1 MPVIDFSQDDLL
13 RGKIVTPGWYLVEL
27 GQFTQKLAKSG
38 ETNNYIFED
47 TKIIKNA
54 ETGSEEFTG
63 VPLNILFSGHPKAK
77 GFMVGFLSALGAEIK
92 AGSRFNIENGAGK
105 QIEVFVDNDIYEG
118 RTVNRIN
125 HMYRTVG
132 SV

>member
-13 RGKIVTPGWYLVEL
+13 RGKLVTPGWYVVEL
-27 GQFTQKLAKSG
+27 GAFTQKLAKSG
-38 ETNNYIFED
+38 ESNNYIFED
-47 TKIIKNA
+47 SKIVKNA
-54 ETGSEEFTG
+54 ETGSEEFAG

-77 GFMVGFLSALGAEIK
+77 GFMVGFFSALGADIK
-92 AGSRFNIENGAGK
+92 PGSRLNLENAAGK

-125 HMYRTVG
+125 HQYRAVG
-132 SV
+132 AV